1 MLNVLGSAKAS
12 SAFRTAGGFNA
23 LQSVLADMEGALSD
37 PPAGQ
42 WVSVDLTDIW
52 DLIEMTLGTLT
63 VAMHSDPV
71 NSYFFRAQG
80 HFDKMTDDFRLFGCF
95 SSGGERLCSPL
106 NVSGCRKFKEWL
118 DLAYNPTED
127 VPPSLRNCVKI
138 FGFLDRMAKDM
149 SSPHWPSGTFHPP
162 NPSGSTN
169 QRDIELLSRSHQN
182 TSDASEKNS
191 EPPTAGHGE
200 DR

>member
-23 LQSVLADMEGALSD
+23 LQSVLADMEGALCDAPS
-37 PPAGQ
+37 GQ

-106 NVSGCRKFKEWL
+106 DVSGCRKFKEWL

-169 QRDIELLSRSHQN
+169 QRDIELLSRTHQN